1 MCQFNTATMS
11 PGGNEELVRGLA
23 KQARLKWEPLGNV
36 FIAKQL
42 EPGETYFFT
51 TWGMCDCGSEVGS
64 AQHETAP
71 NGELGD
77 LSRELKKLRQ
87 RGWSETKIER
97 WLAQQKQ
104 DRVRKKAEWE
114 ARHQTTRE
122 ELERWIEF
130 VRCVLE
136 QDAARWIGVMHHFY
150 NHRIESAKITLTRQ
164 WIRLDQ
170 VSPEELQ
177 GLKPDVLLTIAKK
190 G

>member
-11 PGGNEELVRGLA
+11 PGGNEDQVRNLA
-23 KQARLKWEPLGNV
+23 KQARLKWEPISNA
-36 FIAKQL
+36 FIVKQL
-42 EPGETYFFT
+42 EPRETYFFT

-64 AQHETAP
+64 AQRESAP
-71 NGELGD
+71 DDKLGD
-77 LSRELKKLRQ
+77 LSRDIKKFRQ

-114 ARHQTTRE
+114 TRHQTTGE

-130 VRCVLE
+130 VRCVIK

-150 NHRIESAKITLTRQ
+150 NQGIESAKITFTRQ
-164 WIRLDQ
+164 WVPLDQ
-170 VSPEELQ
+170 VSPERLQ
-177 GLKPDVLLTIAKK
+177 RLNPDVLLTIAKK
-190 G
+190 V